1 MKKFIIIFLF
11 YCCHN
16 AISQWSLS
24 TILPNASYAFFSE
37 DNLLIAGTDH
47 GIFFTTDYGDNWI
60 QRRNPLSNDSV
71 TAIGTDGKRVIVA
84 YWRNGIYE
92 YNMELDTFIK
102 KSNELLDTVLI
113 FKIALSGN
121 NIFLGTYN
129 CGVFRSTDLGTT
141 WLQINVGLNYKI
153 VETIYIKGDTVF
165 AGSGNGFY
173 VSTNK
178 GDNWIEKSEGLKKKE
193 IYTITTIG
201 NSIFVGT
208 NGGGV
213 FCSSDEGNTW
223 HETNT
228 GLPKGLSVNS
238 MISIENNLFIA
249 ATTTIM
255 IVGGFYFS
263 TNSGDSWM
271 TIRNGLNT
279 FLNKGIGIANIKD
292 FIFILMDDSWE
303 KAVGKVFR
311 AKIPDLLSATSVAEQ
326 IEVKNEGHFY
336 AAKPVPIPASEFT
349 KIKIYWD
356 SDFDIVNAYKE
367 LYNNIGSKMKQES
380 NLFIENIQQ
389 NNAELIWDCSKV
401 PSGVYFIVI
410 NYYGTSRFIPVLV
423 GR

>member
-1 MKKFIIIFLF
+1 
-11 YCCHN
+11 
-16 AISQWSLS
+16 
-24 TILPNASYAFFSE
+24 
-37 DNLLIAGTDH
+37 
-47 GIFFTTDYGDNWI
+47 
-60 QRRNPLSNDSV
+60 
-71 TAIGTDGKRVIVA
+71 
-84 YWRNGIYE
+84 
-92 YNMELDTFIK
+92 
-102 KSNELLDTVLI
+102 
-113 FKIALSGN
+113 
-121 NIFLGTYN
+121 
-129 CGVFRSTDLGTT
+129 LGTT

-367 LYNNIGSKMKQES
+367 VYNNIGSKMKQES